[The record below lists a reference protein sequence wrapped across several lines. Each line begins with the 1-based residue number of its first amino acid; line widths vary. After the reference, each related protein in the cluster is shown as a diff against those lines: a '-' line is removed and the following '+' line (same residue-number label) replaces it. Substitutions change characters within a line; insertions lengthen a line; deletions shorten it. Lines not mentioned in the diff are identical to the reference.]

1 MGQPEYCEVSVQRGS
16 WVPVKPSPR
25 RTQAQRRAV
34 AEASLLAAAVE
45 VIVEGGVRGLTLA
58 RVGERAGY
66 SRGSVSHHFGSK
78 RGLMETLSRESQ
90 AGFVT
95 HLDGMAPGLERFLAH
110 IDGYVSALGDDA
122 PGWQA
127 FVRLWVEAASDAEL
141 APIMRER
148 DASFR
153 TDLRNDVATGL
164 AEGVVHRDVDPA
176 AVAVAAVGQLR
187 GIGLQRL
194 LDPAAVDLA
203 TVRRALRL
211 QWTRSLRSRE

>member
-1 MGQPEYCEVSVQRGS
+1 MGQPEYCDVSVQRGS
-16 WVPVKPSPR
+16 WVPVKPSQR

-164 AEGVVHRDVDPA
+164 A
-176 AVAVAAVGQLR
+176 VAVAA
-187 GIGLQRL
+187 
-194 LDPAAVDLA
+194 
-203 TVRRALRL
+203 
-211 QWTRSLRSRE
+211 

>member
-1 MGQPEYCEVSVQRGS
+1 MGQPEYCDVSVQKGS

-90 AGFVT
+90 AGFVS
-95 HLDGMAPGLERFLAH
+95 HLDEMAPGLERFLAH
-110 IDGYVSALGDDA
+110 IDGYVLALGDNTL
-122 PGWQA
+122 GWQA

-153 TDLRNDVATGL
+153 ADLRNDVATGL

-176 AVAVAAVGQLR
+176 AVAVAAVGQVR

-203 TVRRALRL
+203 EVRRALRL
-211 QWTRSLRSRE
+211 QWNRSLLAQE

>member
-1 MGQPEYCEVSVQRGS
+1 MPE
-16 WVPVKPSPR
+16 KPSQR
-25 RTQAQRRAV
+25 RTQAQRRA
-34 AEASLLAAAVE
+34 AAKASLLAAAVE

-66 SRGSVSHHFGSK
+66 SRGIVSHHFGSK
-78 RGLMETLSRESQ
+78 RGLMETLTRESQ
-90 AGFVT
+90 AGFVS
-95 HLDGMAPGLERFLAH
+95 HLAGMAPGLERFLAH
-110 IDGYVSALGDDA
+110 VDGYVSALGDDA

-148 DASFR
+148 DESFR
-153 TDLRNDVATGL
+153 ADLRNDVATGL
-164 AEGVVHRDVDPA
+164 AEGAVHRDVDPA

-203 TVRRALRL
+203 KVRRALQV
-211 QWTRSLRSRE
+211 QWNRGLLP

>member
-1 MGQPEYCEVSVQRGS
+1 VSE
-16 WVPVKPSPR
+16 KPSQR

-148 DASFR
+148 DANFR